1 MKRLNW
7 KTLKGLRELSS
18 SDSKIPVMIIYR
30 GEGEFER
37 LVGLPRREDLDR
49 DSQTFFRL
57 SGNVDLR

>member
-1 MKRLNW
+1 
-7 KTLKGLRELSS
+7 
-18 SDSKIPVMIIYR
+18 MIIYR

-37 LVGLPRREDLDR
+37 LVGLPKREDLDR